1 MDSQSLCSK
10 VGYSPMSAFG
20 FTKASVELAAA
31 PAFKQNCKVAHT
43 KSKNRAPLKKDGHAL
58 RQWMEYFPK
67 YVV

>member
-1 MDSQSLCSK
+1 
-10 VGYSPMSAFG
+10 MSAFG